1 VEHRDIA
8 RIYGAGCVGLGA
20 ALLIAPRAFGRMW
33 LGRAGGGPAGAPA
46 MRALGARDLVLGA
59 IMLHTIDHPDVA
71 PRWQRTCAAVD
82 AVDLVATAAARPAL
96 PPVGSALVMALA
108 GAGAA
113 VGAWLGGTARP
124 GGA

>member
-1 VEHRDIA
+1 VEHRDVA
-8 RIYGAGCVGLGA
+8 RVYGAGRVGLAA
-20 ALLIAPRAFGRMW
+20 ALLIAPRPFGRIW
-33 LGRAGGGPAGAPA
+33 LGRAGGGPAGAVA

-82 AVDLVATAAARPAL
+82 AVDLVATAAARRGL
-96 PPVGSALVMALA
+96 PRAGSALVMALA

-113 VGAWLGGTARP
+113 TGAWLGAALSPR
-124 GGA
+124 A